1 MESLTDLL
9 SGYSRQLNGDI
20 EKQNAVMKLYLVSIN
35 QRIERLE
42 EEMTRRISVQRSNCG
57 PYMTTTGSSQTISP
71 SPITPAIRPHNSA
84 RNSKSSSRCCL
95 YSIWKRNRNT
105 IQPAF
110 LCLLEVLMSGTTGY
124 YPDQVHLKI
133 IFS

>member
-1 MESLTDLL
+1 MENVTIIESLTDLL

-20 EKQNAVMKLYLVSIN
+20 EKQNAVMKWYLVSIN

-71 SPITPAIRPHNSA
+71 SHLLYDHTTPPETVSLHPDVVYTQFGREIEIQYNQRFYAS
-84 RNSKSSSRCCL
+84 
-95 YSIWKRNRNT
+95 WK
-105 IQPAF
+105 
-110 LCLLEVLMSGTTGY
+110 C
-124 YPDQVHLKI
+124 
-133 IFS
+133 